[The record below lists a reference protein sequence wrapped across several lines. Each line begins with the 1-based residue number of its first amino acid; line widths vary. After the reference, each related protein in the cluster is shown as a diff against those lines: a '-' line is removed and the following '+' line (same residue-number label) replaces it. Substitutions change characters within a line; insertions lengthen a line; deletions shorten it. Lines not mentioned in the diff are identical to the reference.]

1 MKFFCLKMVI
11 FFCWW
16 QGVAIGLLVKL
27 GQINSAHG
35 HSVQEVADLIQD
47 LLISMEMLVAAI
59 AFFNSFPIMEFANV
73 RQFNWN
79 PLAIAPPTPSSSSSA
94 VQPAVKILESSVHSP
109 KKSLFIPAVGVVIKS
124 TAISSPSHAQNIT
137 RSGCNSSNSN
147 NNSNNSGSSSSS
159 SSGSSSSDA
168 LLAQSNLESEISRHI
183 MPEISTSLRSQ
194 SPVSDSGQSPSV
206 YSSRKVFLPYALPA
220 TKSDG
225 KEQNTSHDKKGR
237 PAVGQGQRAALDSD
251 TETGRAVDFTTRLSA
266 LRGAGYDLLRG
277 VVPSLIPSSSFA
289 ININDSKKRQRH
301 NSPPPNPSPGGEG
314 QEEEEERRRSDS
326 RGALT
331 DNRSDSSPA
340 TYSHRGSSYSHEAL
354 TPLLIAGQGG
364 RHGEDAGGVSAM
376 GQMTPKGLPSITAHG
391 SGSGLGGM
399 SASSSSQHQYQHQH
413 QHAFENRGPT
423 RGLKGAGADKLPSP
437 LARRRAATAYQ
448 TGSINNSIISSA
460 NSNTRQL
467 NNTPCKCNMSDTSDD
482 SHTDSH
488 MHTRLQGSSP
498 VPHRHS
504 PPANREVRSPSAHAP
519 THRGSGRKSVSP
531 DMMEARI
538 NVNHSN
544 SSMGAREGALTDSQK
559 AKSSSDTASAQSQ
572 PYLRS
577 HSPARVDAK
586 KDMDYCAA
594 HLSSSAFQSTTS
606 LSSSSSASSR
616 SCPNPPSAT
625 NDMHYNGGGCFD
637 DHSTAHSSSCIY
649 HTLSRDGARDYARDP
664 LLREERD
671 DLRNERGHFIGS
683 SSSSNNNSGTEL
695 FFIMLVLML

>member
-79 PLAIAPPTPSSSSSA
+79 PLAIAPPTSSSSA

-109 KKSLFIPAVGVVIKS
+109 KKALFIPAVGVVIKS
-124 TAISSPSHAQNIT
+124 TAISSPSHALDIT
-137 RSGCNSSNSN
+137 SSGCNNSNSN

-183 MPEISTSLRSQ
+183 MPEISNSLRSQ

-206 YSSRKVFLPYALPA
+206 YSSRKVFLPYAFPA

-225 KEQNTSHDKKGR
+225 KEQSISHDKKGR
-237 PAVGQGQRAALDSD
+237 PAVGQGQRADLDSD
-251 TETGRAVDFTTRLSA
+251 METGRAVDFTTRLSA

-289 ININDSKKRQRH
+289 INIKDSKKRQRH
-301 NSPPPNPSPGGEG
+301 NSPPPNPSPGGE
-314 QEEEEERRRSDS
+314 EEEEEDEVEGRRRSDS

-331 DNRSDSSPA
+331 DSRSDSSPA
-340 TYSHRGSSYSHEAL
+340 TYTHRGSSYSHEAL
-354 TPLLIAGQGG
+354 TPLLITGQGG
-364 RHGEDAGGVSAM
+364 RHGEDAGGVSSV
-376 GQMTPKGLPSITAHG
+376 GQMTPKGLLPVTSHG
-391 SGSGLGGM
+391 SGSGGM
-399 SASSSSQHQYQHQH
+399 SASSSSSSQHQH
-413 QHAFENRGPT
+413 QHAV

-460 NSNTRQL
+460 NSNTRPL
-467 NNTPCKCNMSDTSDD
+467 NNTPCKCNISDTSDD
-482 SHTDSH
+482 SHVDSH
-488 MHTRLQGSSP
+488 MHSRLQGSSP

-504 PPANREVRSPSAHAP
+504 PMADRELRSPSAHAT

-531 DMMEARI
+531 DMMEARK

-577 HSPARVDAK
+577 HSPARVATK

-594 HLSSSAFQSTTS
+594 HLSSSSAFQSTTS
-606 LSSSSSASSR
+606 LSSSSSATSR
-616 SCPNPPSAT
+616 ACPNPPSAT
-625 NDMHYNGGGCFD
+625 KDMHYNGGGCFD
-637 DHSTAHSSSCIY
+637 DHSTAHNSSCIY
-649 HTLSRDGARDYARDP
+649 HTLSRDGTRDYARDP
-664 LLREERD
+664 LRREERD

-683 SSSSNNNSGTEL
+683 SSSNNNSGTEL
-695 FFIMLVLML
+695 TFHFLSCGC

>member
-16 QGVAIGLLVKL
+16 QGVAIGLLVNL

-79 PLAIAPPTPSSSSSA
+79 PLAIAPPTSSSSA
-94 VQPAVKILESSVHSP
+94 VQPAIKIMESSVHSP
-109 KKSLFIPAVGVVIKS
+109 KKALFIPAVGVVIKS
-124 TAISSPSHAQNIT
+124 TAISSPSHALNIT
-137 RSGCNSSNSN
+137 SSGCNNSNNN
-147 NNSNNSGSSSSS
+147 NNSNNSGSSSSSSS

-168 LLAQSNLESEISRHI
+168 LLAQSNPESEISRHI
-183 MPEISTSLRSQ
+183 MPEISTSSRSQ

-225 KEQNTSHDKKGR
+225 KEQSISHDKKGR
-237 PAVGQGQRAALDSD
+237 PAVGQGQRATVDSD
-251 TETGRAVDFTTRLSA
+251 TETGKAVDFTTRLSA

-289 ININDSKKRQRH
+289 TNIKDSKKRQRH

-314 QEEEEERRRSDS
+314 EEEEEGRRRSDS

-331 DNRSDSSPA
+331 DNHSDSTPA
-340 TYSHRGSSYSHEAL
+340 TYIHRGSSYSHEAL
-354 TPLLIAGQGG
+354 TPLLITGQGG

-376 GQMTPKGLPSITAHG
+376 GQMTPKGVPFVTAHG
-391 SGSGLGGM
+391 SGSGGM
-399 SASSSSQHQYQHQH
+399 SAPSSSSSSSQHQHQHQH
-413 QHAFENRGPT
+413 QHAV
-423 RGLKGAGADKLPSP
+423 RGLNGGGADKLPSP

-467 NNTPCKCNMSDTSDD
+467 NNTPCKCNTSDTSDV

-488 MHTRLQGSSP
+488 MHSRLQGSSP

-504 PPANREVRSPSAHAP
+504 PLASREVRSPSAHA
-519 THRGSGRKSVSP
+519 TAHRGSGRKSVSP
-531 DMMEARI
+531 DTMEARK
-538 NVNHSN
+538 NVSHSN
-544 SSMGAREGALTDSQK
+544 SAMGAREGTLTDSQK

-577 HSPARVDAK
+577 HSPARVAAK

-594 HLSSSAFQSTTS
+594 HLSSSSAFQSTTS

-625 NDMHYNGGGCFD
+625 KDMHYNGGGCFD
-637 DHSTAHSSSCIY
+637 DHSTAHNSSCIY
-649 HTLSRDGARDYARDP
+649 HTLSRDGTRDYSRDP

-671 DLRNERGHFIGS
+671 DQRNERGHFKG
-683 SSSSNNNSGTEL
+683 SSSSNNTSGAEL
-695 FFIMLVLML
+695 TFHFSSC